1 MQLYDCRLTFHD
13 NLFYETRTM
22 GRLYETGRLLHNIAL
37 TYALGLATTD
47 YFHPTDVPA
56 YGEELQALNDNAI
69 YVTPASGIDVRYV
82 LHTFKLGD
90 ERTSVFMEKSNQNI
104 PTYGRAK
111 EIAVNSQ
118 FRFGILSPVDLTLPR
133 WIRMGLWMS
142 KAKVEITAVIPMR
155 YDEQTTV
162 RRVDEYPLNPGD
174 LSDANAL
181 KSFDLVSMRPT
192 NLVEHAEI
200 EADTWWTSSVSGT
213 NITLPGGLQ
222 YRMSR

>member
-1 MQLYDCRLTFHD
+1 
-13 NLFYETRTM
+13 
-22 GRLYETGRLLHNIAL
+22 
-37 TYALGLATTD
+37 
-47 YFHPTDVPA
+47 
-56 YGEELQALNDNAI
+56 
-69 YVTPASGIDVRYV
+69 
-82 LHTFKLGD
+82 
-90 ERTSVFMEKSNQNI
+90 MEKSNQNI